1 MDGGAIATAQ
11 AVQIVQPALAEFYSL
26 LSDEQKTKLTAL
38 GTNQNRNNETTGS
51 LVQTCAAPPVGVTN
65 WPTSEIDQA
74 VHPTDA
80 QRTRLLVL
88 KQAGDRAA
96 ELLKASCPTDEPL
109 TPPARLEAVAKRLDA
124 MLQAVKLVR
133 AELNSFYD
141 SLSDEQKA
149 QFDAIGPQRAARG

>member
-1 MDGGAIATAQ
+1 
-11 AVQIVQPALAEFYSL
+11 
-26 LSDEQKTKLTAL
+26 
-38 GTNQNRNNETTGS
+38 
-51 LVQTCAAPPVGVTN
+51 
-65 WPTSEIDQA
+65 

-80 QRTRLLVL
+80 QRTRLLAL
-88 KQAGDRAA
+88 KQADDRAA

-124 MLQAVKLVR
+124 RLQAVKTTR

-149 QFDAIGPQRAARG
+149 H